1 MTTNAPTKGSLLAI
15 FLTVFID
22 LLGFGIIM
30 PLLPIY
36 AKQFV
41 PEEVGLPS
49 FVIIGSLAASFSAM
63 QFLFS
68 PIWGRISDRIGRRP
82 VLLIGLTGS
91 TLFYALFGVATAQ
104 GSLLWMFVSRIG
116 AGVAGATIS
125 TAQAYIA
132 DTTTKENRARGMA
145 LIGAAFGLGFTF
157 GPLLA
162 AGALLSAGD
171 AGLSPM
177 PGYTAAALSGV
188 ALIFAFLRL
197 PESRSTEN
205 APQAHHWLDTTAL
218 RAALRTPTII
228 PLLLT
233 SFISI
238 LAFANFEGVLAF
250 LLNASTDEGGFAF
263 TPVRVV
269 MFFALLGFVH
279 ALAQGM
285 VRSMAKRM
293 PEVRL
298 AATGGVTSVVGFL
311 LLAFATSQ
319 QSFWLLLIGMLIEGA
334 GFAFIPPAIQSL
346 ISRRSDPTA
355 QGGILGVG
363 QSLGALARIAG
374 HGICFALFEIRADVP
389 FWTGATI
396 MLCALFLVVNYARPG
411 RDFGESAGES
421 TGHVYFGSDD
431 GRAYCIS
438 ADDGK
443 LIWKLRAGPADEWLL
458 ARQEMISRWPV
469 RTGVTVDKGIAY
481 FGAGVFPHEDIFLYA
496 VDAKSGE
503 ILWKRDNISESEAG
517 RNDLSPQGYLLVSDS
532 KLFVPSGRSL
542 PAALDRKTG
551 KILYKA
557 TASWRG
563 NGGGVIGGTKA
574 LLADGQLYSGGAH
587 HFVAIDQKSGRVGHG
602 YFDGK
607 QMAISG
613 NAAYVAT
620 GTVIARIDRQKY
632 AEMSRKRIKVE
643 STIKSLSRKLRTA
656 GKTADAI
663 RKQLAKL
670 QQQVRDMT
678 KSGVVWTRPSKL
690 EGAVIAAG
698 NTVFVGGEGKV
709 LAIDGETG
717 KDLWSMKVDGAA
729 RGLAVANGRV
739 FCSTTTGNIYCFAP
753 AGAKTAASQAGQ
765 KLVKNPYVNN
775 KFAGLYEKAATDILK
790 TANVRNGFC
799 LVLGS
804 NEGRLAYEL
813 AKRSNLRFYC
823 IEPDE
828 DKVDRS
834 RKKLAAAGLYGNRIV
849 VHHADYSAIP
859 YANFFANLIVSDNYL
874 FGGQLPGAPAEVV
887 RMLKPL
893 GGVIALGRATGDSTS
908 DVKKWFTAMSLKEYG
923 KIQTSDHWATLTRG
937 KLPGAGNWSHL
948 YGEPGN
954 TASSEDTR
962 VRGGLGVLWY
972 GDPGPGK
979 MVNRHEGAVGPLA
992 VNGRL
997 FVQGNE
1003 TVMAYDAYN
1012 GRFLWE
1018 VDNKDAQRTGVF
1030 QNFNPG
1036 NLVASEDALF
1046 VMNGNKCMEIDAET
1060 GKIRATHT
1068 LPDTKEDKTYK
1079 WGYLAY
1085 RDGILYGTA
1094 TVRKELAKR
1103 LRRRGR
1109 KSLESTDAI
1118 FAIDTKTG
1126 KHLWTYQGKNISHH
1140 TIALGPNRAY
1150 FIDSSI
1156 TAEERAKILKQD
1168 KSKLKNLKGAAK
1180 IRAEELLKKQDLRL
1194 AVAINART
1202 GKKEWSKAVDVT
1214 DCSEI
1219 GIGGGQLTLM
1229 FQNNVLVLCGANA
1242 NGHYWRQF
1250 IAGDFSRRRLV
1261 ALAAEDGKKM
1271 WSKDANYRHRPIVI
1285 EDQIIAEPWSFDLY
1299 TGTQKTRPHPL
1310 TGEDVPW
1317 SIIRPGHHC
1326 GMLTGSPNM
1335 LMFRSGYTGFYDL
1348 KEDAGTRHFA
1358 GHRLGCWINAIPA
1371 NGLVMIPEAS
1381 AGCVC
1386 LFSIAS
1392 TITLEPRAAR
1402 RPWTIYSAIGPQ
1414 TPVKHMHLN
1423 LGAPGDRKDARGTI
1437 WLAYPRP
1444 NPKKTTGLDL
1454 KLNLVEEKLAGGGFE
1469 STSERSTKIA
1479 TSGTPWVY
1487 TSRGH
1492 GISKLTLPLLGKKD
1506 SPAKYT
1512 VRLHFAELDKSAKPG
1527 SRVFDVKLQGNPVLK
1542 SFDVVKAAGGT
1553 QKGIVREFN
1562 DIAVTDNLVVEL
1574 TGRQQTPI
1582 LSAIEVIRSDS
1593 K

>member
-1 MTTNAPTKGSLLAI
+1 MRRIAV
-15 FLTVFID
+15 VF
-22 LLGFGIIM
+22 
-30 PLLPIY
+30 
-36 AKQFV
+36 
-41 PEEVGLPS
+41 
-49 FVIIGSLAASFSAM
+49 AAVFSFSLTSLGEAADWPT
-63 QFLFS
+63 FLN
-68 PIWGRISDRIGRRP
+68 GNAR
-82 VLLIGLTGS
+82 TGS
-91 TLFYALFGVATAQ
+91 TSETLELPLKPAWTYKPSAAPMMAWSGPTGRIVEGHKLRDRVNYDDAFQVAVVGDRVYFGSSADHCVHCRDIKT
-104 GSLLWMFVSRIG
+104 GKELWKFF
-116 AGVAGATIS
+116 T
-125 TAQAYIA
+125 
-132 DTTTKENRARGMA
+132 
-145 LIGAAFGLGFTF
+145 GAA
-157 GPLLA
+157 
-162 AGALLSAGD
+162 
-171 AGLSPM
+171 
-177 PGYTAAALSGV
+177 
-188 ALIFAFLRL
+188 
-197 PESRSTEN
+197 
-205 APQAHHWLDTTAL
+205 
-218 RAALRTPTII
+218 
-228 PLLLT
+228 
-233 SFISI
+233 
-238 LAFANFEGVLAF
+238 
-250 LLNASTDEGGFAF
+250 
-263 TPVRVV
+263 
-269 MFFALLGFVH
+269 
-279 ALAQGM
+279 
-285 VRSMAKRM
+285 
-293 PEVRL
+293 VRL
-298 AATGGVTSVVGFL
+298 A
-311 LLAFATSQ
+311 
-319 QSFWLLLIGMLIEGA
+319 
-334 GFAFIPPAIQSL
+334 
-346 ISRRSDPTA
+346 PTVA
-355 QGGILGVG
+355 NGK
-363 QSLGALARIAG
+363 
-374 HGICFALFEIRADVP
+374 
-389 FWTGATI
+389 
-396 MLCALFLVVNYARPG
+396 
-411 RDFGESAGES
+411 
-421 TGHVYFGSDD
+421 VYFGSDD

-443 LIWKLRAGPADEWLL
+443 LVWKLRAGPADEWLI
-458 ARQEMISRWPV
+458 ARQQMISRWPV

-496 VDAKSGE
+496 VDADNGR

-517 RNDLSPQGYLLVSDS
+517 RNDLSPQGYLLLSDS

-551 KILYKA
+551 KVLYKA

-587 HFVAIDQKSGRVGHG
+587 HFVAIEQATGKVGYG

-613 NAAYVAT
+613 NDGYVAT
-620 GTVIARIDRQKY
+620 DSVIARIDRKKY
-632 AEMSRKRIKVE
+632 AAMSRRRRGLE
-643 STIKSLSRKLRTA
+643 SMVRSLSRKLRSA
-656 GKTADAI
+656 GKKADAI
-663 RKQLAKL
+663 RKQLAELRKQI
-670 QQQVRDMT
+670 QQMT
-678 KSGVVWTRPSKL
+678 KAGVVWSRPSQL
-690 EGAVIAAG
+690 EGAIIVAG
-698 NTVFVGGEGKV
+698 NTVFAGGEGKV
-709 LAIDGETG
+709 LAIDAKTG
-717 KDLWSMKVDGAA
+717 KDVWSMKVDGSA
-729 RGLAVANGRV
+729 RGLAVAGGRLFV
-739 FCSTTTGNIYCFAP
+739 STTTGNIYCFAP
-753 AGAKTAASQAGQ
+753 HQAQVAPSQAES
-765 KLVKNPYVNN
+765 KLVKNPYIENN
-775 KFAGLYEKAATDILK
+775 FAGLYRDAAQDILK
-790 TANVRNGFC
+790 HSAVQNGFC

-804 NEGRLAYEL
+804 GEGRLAYEL

-828 DKVDRS
+828 AKVARS
-834 RKKLAAAGLYGNRIV
+834 RKTLEAAGLYGHRIV

-859 YANFFANLIVSDNYL
+859 YSNFFADLIVSDSYL
-874 FGGQLPGAPAEVV
+874 FGSQKLPGDPREVV
-887 RMLKPL
+887 RMLKPV
-893 GGVIALGRATGDSTS
+893 GGVIALGNVTANTGNE
-908 DVKKWFTAMSLKEYG
+908 VKAWFTAMGLKENG
-923 KIQTSDHWATLTRG
+923 TIKSFGGWTTLTRG

-992 VNGRL
+992 VNGKL
-997 FVQGNE
+997 FVQGTDN
-1003 TVMAYDAYN
+1003 VMAYDAYN

-1018 VDNKDAQRTGVF
+1018 FNNKDAQRTGVF
-1030 QNFNPG
+1030 QNYNPG
-1036 NLVASEDALF
+1036 NLVASDDALF
-1046 VMNGNKCMEIDAET
+1046 VMVENKCVELDAET
-1060 GKIRATHT
+1060 GKVRATHS
-1068 LPDTKEDKTYK
+1068 LPNSKEDKTYK

-1094 TVRKELAKR
+1094 TVRKELAAR

-1156 TAEERAKILKQD
+1156 TKEERAKILKQD
-1168 KSKLKNLKGAAK
+1168 KSKLKNLKGKARQ
-1180 IRAEELLKKQDLRL
+1180 RAEELLKKQDLRL

-1202 GKKEWSKAVDVT
+1202 GKMEWSKPVDVT

-1271 WSKDANYRHRPIVI
+1271 WSKDANYRHRPIII

-1402 RPWTIYSAIGPQ
+1402 RPWTIYSAIGPK

-1454 KLNLVEEKLAGGGFE
+1454 KLSLAEQKVAGGGFE
-1469 STSERSTKIA
+1469 TFSERSTKIK
-1479 TSGTPWVY
+1479 TDGTAWVY
-1487 TSRGH
+1487 NSRGH
-1492 GISKLTLPLLGKKD
+1492 GISKLTVPLLGKKD
-1506 SPAKYT
+1506 SPATYK

-1527 SRVFDVKLQGNPVLK
+1527 VRTFDVKLQGKTVLQN
-1542 SFDVVKAAGGT
+1542 FDVVQTAGGVR
-1553 QKGIVREFN
+1553 KGIVREF
-1562 DIAVTDNLVVEL
+1562 DGIAVTDNLVIEL
-1574 TGRQQTPI
+1574 TGRRQTPI
-1582 LSAIEVIRSDS
+1582 LSAIEVIRQES